1 MQKIA
6 ELSLLI
12 LSGGRATRM
21 SGQDKGLVLFN
32 KRPMVEHLIDRYS
45 PQVYTTLIS
54 CNRNFEQYQRFGYPL
69 VNDDES
75 GFAGPL
81 AGIEAGLAAC
91 KTPYLLVIPCDMP
104 LLPDNLIERLWQPVA
119 DQTNKNEKGIISVAH
134 DGERL
139 QVLVMILPHSCRSSI
154 QQYLNEGGRSVHG
167 WLRTQSMSEVIFENT
182 GSNFT
187 NINTQMELTEQEI
200 KPS

>member
-32 KRPMVEHLIDRYS
+32 QRPMVEHLIDRFS
-45 PQVYTTLIS
+45 PQVDTVLIS
-54 CNRNFEQYQRFGYPL
+54 CNRNFEQYQQFGYPL
-69 VNDDES
+69 VNDQQSDFS
-75 GFAGPL
+75 GPL

-91 KTPYLLVIPCDMP
+91 KTAYLLVIPCDMP
-104 LLPDNLIERLWQPVA
+104 LLPKGLIERLWQPIT
-119 DQTNKNEKGIISVAH
+119 DQTANKESVVTVAH

-139 QVLVMILPHSCRSSI
+139 QVLVMMLPRTCQASI
-154 QQYLNEGGRSVHG
+154 QQYLTEGGRSVHG
-167 WLRTQSMSEVIFENT
+167 WLKSQATQEVVFPNEQT
-182 GSNFT
+182 LFT
-187 NINTQMELTEQEI
+187 NINSQTELAEQES
-200 KPS
+200 KQL